1 MPNSLYAGPIIDAH
15 HHLWD
20 LSMGR
25 HKWLMPSDSSVQALG
40 GLEALARNYLVEDYR
55 RDSANQNVVA
65 SVHIEALWDADD
77 SVGETRW
84 LETLDKTHNIAA
96 RYIAR
101 APLGRPEAEVVLE
114 QQASFKRVVGVR
126 DILSWHPDPAKRFAA
141 RPDLAEDPAWRRD
154 LALLPKHDFIFELM
168 MYPYQ
173 AGMVADLARDFPGL
187 QIIVNH
193 CGSPIDRDEEGMRR
207 WRDGLR
213 LISQHPNV
221 ALKISNMAAYD
232 KQWTEASLRDV
243 ALHCIDCFGPDRS
256 MLATDYPVARLQM
269 TFDVIYDSFKQI
281 VADLSE
287 HEQRA
292 LFHDNAARFYRL
304 NDLASVQQGART
316 EQTS

>member
-20 LSMGR
+20 LSMGC
-25 HKWLMPSDSSVQALG
+25 HKWLVPSDSSVQALG
-40 GLEALARNYLVEDYR
+40 GLEALARDYLVEDYR
-55 RDSANQNVVA
+55 RDSANQAVVA
-65 SVHIEALWDADD
+65 SVHIEALWAAAD
-77 SVGETRW
+77 SGGETRGGGTRGKPHG
-84 LETLDKTHNIAA
+84 LAA
-96 RYIAR
+96 RYVAR
-101 APLGRPEAEVVLE
+101 APLGTPDAAAVLE
-114 QQASFKRVVGVR
+114 QQASFGRVVGVR

-154 LALLPKHDFIFELM
+154 LALLPRHGFIFELM

-173 AGMVADLARDFPGL
+173 AGMVSDLARDFPGL
-187 QIIVNH
+187 QFIVNH
-193 CGSPIDRDEEGMRR
+193 CGSPIDRDEEGMKR

-213 LISQHPNV
+213 LIARHPNV

-232 KQWTEASLRDV
+232 KQPTQASLREV

-269 TFDVIYDSFKQI
+269 TFDAIYDSFKRI
-281 VADLSE
+281 VADLPG

-304 NDLASVQQGART
+304 HDVASAQPAA
-316 EQTS
+316 

>member
-1 MPNSLYAGPIIDAH
+1 MPNTMYAGPIIDAH

-25 HKWLMPSDSSVQALG
+25 HKWLMPSNSSVQALG
-40 GLEALARNYLVEDYR
+40 GLEALACNYLVEDYH
-55 RDSANQNVVA
+55 RDSANQNIVA

-77 SVGETRW
+77 LVGETRW

-101 APLGRPEAEVVLE
+101 APLGTPEAEAVLE

-126 DILSWHPDPAKRFAA
+126 DILSWHPAPAPRAAA

-193 CGSPIDRDEEGMRR
+193 CGSPIDRDEEGMRW

-232 KQWTEASLRDV
+232 KQWTQASLREV
-243 ALHCIDCFGPDRS
+243 ALHCIACFGPDRS
-256 MLATDYPVARLQM
+256 MLATDYPVARLQI
-269 TFDVIYDSFKQI
+269 TFDAIYDSFKEI
-281 VADLSE
+281 VADFSE

-292 LFHDNAARFYRL
+292 LFHDNAAKFYRL
-304 NDLASVQQGART
+304 NNVLPA
-316 EQTS
+316 